1 MLMRRGY
8 MQRSCAHELLGE
20 FIFIFFCFSF
30 LANIIKSISSPFLLG
45 GRARPALVSKRGS
58 ELGGAPPLLA
68 AACDVELRAG
78 EQRR

>member
-45 GRARPALVSKRGS
+45 VEPFRISRDHVRSMVDSSSCPLRHCPWQTPRP
-58 ELGGAPPLLA
+58 P
-68 AACDVELRAG
+68 
-78 EQRR
+78 